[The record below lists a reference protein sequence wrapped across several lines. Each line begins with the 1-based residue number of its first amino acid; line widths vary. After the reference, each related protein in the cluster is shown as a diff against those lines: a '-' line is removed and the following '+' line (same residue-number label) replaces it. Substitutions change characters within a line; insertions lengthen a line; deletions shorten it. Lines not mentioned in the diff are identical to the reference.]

1 MTSLSEIIAHPEMAK
16 FATIRTDYVAIV
28 EDRCAAMLLSILEGW
43 TEWLKKRSR
52 SVWVDLSGRELS
64 EAVCGLFSRKTF
76 MRAGKLLIEL
86 GLLARMQR
94 NSSDR
99 TYQYLLQLGTL
110 QERLN
115 LLVFW
120 NTAARYIKIAKTAAT
135 GNWLNFSGQ
144 WLESL
149 LGAKDPQGTLQDTA
163 QNSSIVPPEPTL
175 KDIEKPLEEIT
186 NTVAT
191 KNENEKPKPTPSQVE
206 EACHEISRLSPSIRL
221 NQRVENRISE
231 YWDNFPAALEHLK
244 KVVRENW
251 QCNWIGVFMNDLKLG
266 VPAEEVPPV
275 AKEYPRPSLEQLD
288 ELGAMGEV
296 VYTVLDEPGYPEILA
311 VNTGSEVIAWW
322 KALGVAVESIAVGD
336 TSNTQGRENNCLD

>member
-28 EDRCAAMLLSILEGW
+28 KDRCAAMLLSILEGW

-76 MRAGKLLIEL
+76 MKAGKLLIDL

-135 GNWLNFSGQ
+135 GNWLKFSEQ
-144 WLESL
+144 WLQSL

-163 QNSSIVPPEPTL
+163 QNSSIVPAEPTL
-175 KDIEKPLEEIT
+175 NDIEKPLKEIT

-191 KNENEKPKPTPSQVE
+191 KNENEKPKPTPNQVE

-231 YWDNFPAALEHLK
+231 CWDNFPAALEHLK

-266 VPAEEVPPV
+266 VPSEEIPPV
-275 AKEYPRPSLEQLD
+275 AKEYPRPSLGQLD
-288 ELGAMGEV
+288 ELSAMGEV
-296 VYTVLDEPGYPEILA
+296 VYTKLNEPGYPEILA
-311 VNTGSEVIAWW
+311 VNTGREVMPWW
-322 KALGVAVESIAVGD
+322 IALGVAVESIAVGD
-336 TSNTQGRENNCLD
+336 TSDAQGGKHNRIS

>member
-28 EDRCAAMLLSILEGW
+28 ENKCAAMLLSILEGW
-43 TEWLKKRSR
+43 TQWLKKRSR
-52 SVWVDLSGRELS
+52 SVWVDLSGKELS

-76 MRAGKLLIEL
+76 MRAGKLLMEL

-120 NTAARYIKIAKTAAT
+120 NTAARYIKMVKNVCT
-135 GNWLNFSGQ
+135 GNWLAMSNQ

-149 LGAKDPQGTLQDTA
+149 LGANVPQGTLQDATA
-163 QNSSIVPPEPTL
+163 ASIIVPPEPTL
-175 KDIEKPLEEIT
+175 KDIEKPLKEST
-186 NTVAT
+186 NNAAP
-191 KNENEKPKPTPSQVE
+191 KNENALAEPTDDQLE
-206 EACHEISRLSPSIRL
+206 QACREISRLSPTLKI
-221 NQRVENRISE
+221 NQRVRDRIIE
-231 YWDNFPAALEHLK
+231 CWHNFPSALAHLK
-244 KVVRENW
+244 KVVREDW
-251 QCNWIGVFMNDLKLG
+251 RCNWIGVFMNDLKSG
-266 VPAEEVPPV
+266 APADELPPV

-288 ELGAMGEV
+288 ELGGMGEI
-296 VYTVLDEPGYPEILA
+296 VYTKLNEPGYPEILA
-311 VNTGSEVIAWW
+311 VNTGRELISWW
-322 KALGVAVESIAVGD
+322 EALGVLLE
-336 TSNTQGRENNCLD
+336 

>member
-1 MTSLSEIIAHPEMAK
+1 MAK

-76 MRAGKLLIEL
+76 MKAGKLLIEL

-110 QERLN
+110 QEKLN

-135 GNWLNFSGQ
+135 GNWLKFSGQ

-149 LGAKDPQGTLQDTA
+149 LGAKDPQRTLQDTT
-163 QNSSIVPPEPTL
+163 QNSSIVPSEPTL
-175 KDIEKPLEEIT
+175 KDIERPLKKST

-191 KNENEKPKPTPSQVE
+191 EKENEKPKPTASQVE

-221 NQRVENRISE
+221 NQRVKNRISE

-251 QCNWIGVFMNDLKLG
+251 QCNWIGVFMNDLKRG
-266 VPAEEVPPV
+266 VPLEDIPPV
-275 AKEYPRPSLEQLD
+275 AKEYPRPSLEQLN
-288 ELGAMGEV
+288 ELGAMGEI
-296 VYTVLDEPGYPEILA
+296 VYTKLNSTGYPEILA
-311 VNTGSEVIAWW
+311 VNTGSKVISWW
-322 KALGVAVESIAVGD
+322 EALGLNVESIAVSHAGD
-336 TSNTQGRENNCLD
+336 AQGGKNDRLS